1 MNAPGGVGLE
11 RRSGGIAWLRIVRP
25 QRRNALSA
33 AMWRRFHACV
43 DDVASDAAIRALVV
57 TGTSD
62 AFVSGAD
69 IVDFAS
75 FVGASDGVAYE
86 EIVAGA
92 LDALERLPIVTIA
105 AIAGA
110 CTGGGAILACA
121 CDLRI
126 GAASARVGVPI
137 ARTVGNMTTAAN
149 VARLAAVVG
158 RPRVLQ
164 WLLTARLDDAES
176 ALAAGFFNELHDTY
190 DDVVTRAEELG
201 RDIATLAPLTIASV
215 KELAR
220 RMLAATV
227 ANVADRDLIERCYA
241 SADFVEGVRAF
252 AAKRPAIFFGDSTRA

>member
-1 MNAPGGVGLE
+1 MTVVDGVALERGPGGV
-11 RRSGGIAWLRIVRP
+11 AWLRIVRP
-25 QRRNALSA
+25 ERRNAMSA
-33 AMWRRFHACV
+33 AMWRRFAACV
-43 DDVASDAAIRALVV
+43 DEVAGDPAIRALVV
-57 TGTSD
+57 TGSSD

-69 IVDFAS
+69 IVDFGA
-75 FVGASDGVAYE
+75 FVGASDGLTYE
-86 EIVAGA
+86 ALVAGA

-126 GAASARVGVPI
+126 GAANARVGVPI

-164 WLLTARLDDAES
+164 WLLTARLDDARA
-176 ALAAGFFNELHDTY
+176 ALAAGFFNELCDAY
-190 DDVVTRAEELG
+190 DDVVTRADELA
-201 RDIATLAPLTIASV
+201 REIATFAPLTIASA

-220 RMLAATV
+220 RMLHATV
-227 ANVADRDLIERCYA
+227 ANVEDRDLIERCYA
-241 SADFVEGVRAF
+241 SDDFAEGVRAF
-252 AAKRPAIFFGDSTRA
+252 AAKRPATFSGGNTPA